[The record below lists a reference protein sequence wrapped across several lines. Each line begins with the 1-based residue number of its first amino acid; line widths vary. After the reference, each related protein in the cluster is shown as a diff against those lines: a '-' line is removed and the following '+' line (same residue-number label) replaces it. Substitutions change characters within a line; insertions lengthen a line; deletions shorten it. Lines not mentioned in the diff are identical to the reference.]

1 MLIIGE
7 ALYEWGQGMHGKSVP
22 SSHFCCKPKI
32 ALLKMSLKKIIKLN
46 MELHGKCQSA
56 KFGQCCLLFLPLYQ
70 FLVDRSKI
78 MCFYCCCC
86 LVLCNPVN
94 SLTLFSGKF
103 DNELNFAIKTHC
115 NFYCQK

>member
-22 SSHFCCKPKI
+22 SSHFCCKLKI

-56 KFGQCCLLFLPLYQ
+56 IIWSMLSFVFT
-70 FLVDRSKI
+70 
-78 MCFYCCCC
+78 
-86 LVLCNPVN
+86 
-94 SLTLFSGKF
+94 TLSILG
-103 DNELNFAIKTHC
+103 
-115 NFYCQK
+115 